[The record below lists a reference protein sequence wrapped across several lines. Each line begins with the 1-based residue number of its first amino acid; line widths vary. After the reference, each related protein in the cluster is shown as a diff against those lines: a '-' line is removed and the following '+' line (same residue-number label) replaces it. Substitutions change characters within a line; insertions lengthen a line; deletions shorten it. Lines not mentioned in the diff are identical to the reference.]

1 MAADPIADGGGYP
14 GHWSG
19 RFVWYGDERYP
30 FHRFLMARRAFRLP
44 AAPRRARLAITAE
57 DRYVLYVNGTYL
69 GRGPARSDPRWKS
82 YDTYDVAAALQPGHN
97 VIAVLAYHYGCQNN
111 YSRDARAG
119 LFVHLDAEAG
129 DGTRTTLGTDGTWRV
144 RPAQGWRRDVGLV
157 SVTVGVTEVYDA
169 RADPPDWCAT
179 GFDDDAWEPAQV
191 IAEQMASWAYLEP
204 RQTPMLQE
212 VDEHPAR
219 VVEQGEIIELSRMAT
234 DVQVPE
240 RLAVEPHLRLQHAR
254 IDGAGNALAPG
265 GEPAVLQRCSYRPG
279 DDPRQ
284 GVRSPYLIFDFGRQ
298 VFGFPRLHLEG
309 PAGAVVEMTYGPVLV
324 AGRIMPLANQIRY
337 GDRYLMR
344 AGAQVWQT
352 FEYKQFRYL
361 QVVVRGTD
369 EPVRLHA
376 AGVRAYRYPA
386 ERSGSFACSDP
397 VLNALWQASI
407 DTVDLHMEDGLVC
420 DAQRE
425 RRFWPGAGALG
436 LYAVWAAYG
445 DVALTDWHL
454 RLTARGQ
461 LGDGLLRAWYPGTE
475 GRYRGEQTAD
485 PLTATVFE
493 DPKNYPTETL
503 YFTVIAGDHQ
513 RYLGGSEAKR
523 RLAGELYPCL
533 VRAAV
538 WFERQR
544 DADNVLYQLPKETFI
559 DWMPHDMRGAS
570 FTLNVLYARFL
581 AVLGDLAESL
591 EEPDEAASWRAQAGR
606 LREHLR
612 ASHWDDRRGLFVDS
626 VFAGERSPTVS
637 ELSNGMALRFGIA
650 DELQTARIVAHLEQ
664 PPDDLLRTTPL
675 ILFFVLEG
683 LAAAGRTDL
692 AVRIMRERYAPMM
705 AATDAPTMW
714 ESWSMFVRERGAMAR
729 PESRFTTEP
738 QFASP
743 NPYSGELTGLVHSS
757 SVAPAWT
764 LSRHVLG
771 ILPAAPG
778 FARCRIAPPA
788 VPDLRWARGVLPSA
802 RGPIGVRWQRR
813 DAALTLQADLPDG
826 LEAEVVLP
834 RDATADLRLT
844 RDGSTTAIPADAAAA
859 EGVELSPSSL
869 TLRLTGGTHRME
881 LGAGSA

>member
-1 MAADPIADGGGYP
+1 MASDAFYADPYPTYARLRAEHPIYWCEPWRSWIVTRHADVMAMLHAPTRY
-14 GHWSG
+14 SSAG
-19 RFVWYGDERYP
+19 RQTPLLE
-30 FHRFLMARRAFRLP
+30 RLP
-44 AAPRRARLAITAE
+44 AAEQARLRPLRRIFETGG
-57 DRYVLYVNGTYL
+57 LLN
-69 GRGPARSDPRWKS
+69 SDPPDHTRLRRL
-82 YDTYDVAAALQPGHN
+82 VQ
-97 VIAVLAYHYGCQNN
+97 
-111 YSRDARAG
+111 RARAG
-119 LFVHLDAEAG
+119 LFVQLDAEAG
-129 DGTRTTLGTDGTWRV
+129 DGTRTTIGTDGQWRV
-144 RPAQGWRRDVGLV
+144 HPAQGWRRDVGLV

-169 RADPPDWCAT
+169 RADPPDWHAT

-219 VVEQGEIIELSRMAT
+219 VVEQGEIIELSRMAA

-240 RLAVEPHLRLQHAR
+240 RLAVEPHLPLQHAR
-254 IDGAGNALAPG
+254 IDRPGNALAAG

-298 VFGFPRLHLEG
+298 VFGFPRLHLDG
-309 PAGAVVEMTYGPVLV
+309 PAGAVVEMTYGPVLM
-324 AGRIMPLANQIRY
+324 AGRIMPMANQLRY

-369 EPVRLHA
+369 QPVRLHA

-386 ERSGSFACSDP
+386 ERTGSFACSDP

-420 DAQRE
+420 DAARE

-503 YFTVIAGDHQ
+503 YFTIIAGDHQ
-513 RYLGGSEAKR
+513 RYLGGSDAKR
-523 RLAGELYPCL
+523 RLAAELYPRL
-533 VRAAV
+533 IRAAG

-544 DADNVLYQLPKETFI
+544 DADGVLYQLPKEIFI

-591 EEPDEAASWRAQAGR
+591 EEPDEAASWRAQASR

-626 VFAGERSPTVS
+626 VFAGERSRTVS
-637 ELSNGMALRFGIA
+637 ELSNGMALVFGVA
-650 DELQTARIVAHLEQ
+650 DERQTARIVAHLEQ
-664 PPDDLLRTTPL
+664 PPEDLLRTTPL

-714 ESWSMFVRERGAMAR
+714 ESWSPGLDAVAARPGHPAGRRRLRPLPDRAAGGAGFALGARRAAGGARADRGALAAAGRDPDPAGRPAR
-729 PESRFTTEP
+729 RARHRSRAAARRP
-738 QFASP
+738 H
-743 NPYSGELTGLVHSS
+743 G
-757 SVAPAWT
+757 
-764 LSRHVLG
+764 
-771 ILPAAPG
+771 PAADP
-778 FARCRIAPPA
+778 
-788 VPDLRWARGVLPSA
+788 
-802 RGPIGVRWQRR
+802 RR
-813 DAALTLQADLPDG
+813 DHDRHPRGRRCGRRRRAVAGIAHPAAHRRHAPDG
-826 LEAEVVLP
+826 ARTGAV
-834 RDATADLRLT
+834 
-844 RDGSTTAIPADAAAA
+844 
-859 EGVELSPSSL
+859 SPCL
-869 TLRLTGGTHRME
+869 L
-881 LGAGSA
+881 

>member
-1 MAADPIADGGGYP
+1 MAADPIAGGGGYP

-30 FHRFLMARRAFRLP
+30 FHRFLMARRGFRLP

-82 YDTYDVAAALQPGHN
+82 YDTYDVSAVLQPGRN
-97 VIAVLAYHYGCQNN
+97 AIAVLAYHYGCQNN

-119 LFVHLDAEAG
+119 LFVQLDAEAG
-129 DGTRTTLGTDGTWRV
+129 DGTRTTIGTDGQWRV

-169 RADPPDWCAT
+169 RADPPDWYAT

-219 VVEQGEIIELSRMAT
+219 VVEQGEIIELSRMAA

-240 RLAVEPHLRLQHAR
+240 RLAVEPHLPLQHAR
-254 IDGAGNALAPG
+254 IDRPGNALAAG
-265 GEPAVLQRCSYRPG
+265 GEPALLQRCSYRPG

-298 VFGFPRLHLEG
+298 VFGFPRLHLDG

-324 AGRIMPLANQIRY
+324 AGRIMPMANQLRY

-369 EPVRLHA
+369 QPVRLHA

-386 ERSGSFACSDP
+386 ERTGSFACSDP

-420 DAQRE
+420 DAARE

-485 PLTATVFE
+485 PLTATVFD

-503 YFTVIAGDHQ
+503 YFTIIAGDHQ
-513 RYLGGSEAKR
+513 RYLGGSDAKR
-523 RLAGELYPCL
+523 RLAAELYPRL
-533 VRAAV
+533 IRAAG

-544 DADNVLYQLPKETFI
+544 DADGVLYQLPKEIFI

-626 VFAGERSPTVS
+626 VFAGERSRTVS
-637 ELSNGMALRFGIA
+637 ELSNGMALVFGVA
-650 DELQTARIVAHLEQ
+650 DERQTARIVAHLEQ
-664 PPDDLLRTTPL
+664 PPEDLLRTTPL

-729 PESRFTTEP
+729 AESRFTTEP

-771 ILPAAPG
+771 ILPAGAG

-788 VPDLRWARGVLPSA
+788 VPDLRWARGVLPAA

-813 DAALTLQADLPDG
+813 DAALTLQVDLPDG
-826 LEAEVVLP
+826 LDTEVVLP
-834 RDATADLRLT
+834 RDAGSDLRLT
-844 RDGSTTAIPADAAAA
+844 RDGSSTAIPADAATA
-859 EGVELSPSSL
+859 EGVELSATSV
-869 TLRLTGGTHRME
+869 TLRLTGGVHRIE
-881 LGAGSA
+881 LSPAP

>member
-1 MAADPIADGGGYP
+1 M
-14 GHWSG
+14 
-19 RFVWYGDERYP
+19 
-30 FHRFLMARRAFRLP
+30 
-44 AAPRRARLAITAE
+44 
-57 DRYVLYVNGTYL
+57 
-69 GRGPARSDPRWKS
+69 
-82 YDTYDVAAALQPGHN
+82 
-97 VIAVLAYHYGCQNN
+97 LAYHYGCQNN

-129 DGTRTTLGTDGTWRV
+129 DGTRTTMGTDGQWRV

-169 RADPPDWCAT
+169 RADPPDWHAT

-219 VVEQGEIIELSRMAT
+219 VVEQGEIIELSRMAA

-240 RLAVEPHLRLQHAR
+240 RLAVEPHLPLQHAR
-254 IDGAGNALAPG
+254 IDRPGNALAAG
-265 GEPAVLQRCSYRPG
+265 GEPALLQRCSYRPG

-298 VFGFPRLHLEG
+298 VFGFPRLHLDG

-324 AGRIMPLANQIRY
+324 AGRIMPMANQLRY

-386 ERSGSFACSDP
+386 ERTGSFACSDP

-420 DAQRE
+420 DAARE

-503 YFTVIAGDHQ
+503 YFTIIAGDHQ
-513 RYLGGSEAKR
+513 RYLGGSDAKR
-523 RLAGELYPCL
+523 RLAAELYPSL
-533 VRAAV
+533 IRAAG

-544 DADNVLYQLPKETFI
+544 GADGVLYQLPKEIFI

-591 EEPDEAASWRAQAGR
+591 EKPDEAASWRAQASR

-626 VFAGERSPTVS
+626 VFAGERSRTVS
-637 ELSNGMALRFGIA
+637 ELSNGMALVFGVA
-650 DELQTARIVAHLEQ
+650 DERQTARIVAHLEQ
-664 PPDDLLRTTPL
+664 PPEDLLRTTPL

-692 AVRIMRERYAPMM
+692 AVRIM
-705 AATDAPTMW
+705 
-714 ESWSMFVRERGAMAR
+714 RERGAMAR

-771 ILPAAPG
+771 ILPAGAG

-788 VPDLRWARGVLPSA
+788 VPDLRWARGVLPAA

-813 DAALTLQADLPDG
+813 DGTLTLQVDLPDG
-826 LEAEVVLP
+826 LDTEVVLP
-834 RDATADLRLT
+834 RDAGTDLRLT
-844 RDGSTTAIPADAAAA
+844 RDGTTTAIPADAAAV
-859 EGVELSPSSL
+859 EGVELSPASL

-881 LGAGSA
+881 LAPAP